1 MDGQPEDD
9 APSAHAT
16 AGHDVVETP
25 VEAVAQAEPTRGR
38 GRPRDPQ
45 LEHRALRAAL
55 EVFSE
60 KGWTGLTL
68 DEVATRAKVGKS
80 SLYLRWPDRQALLAA
95 ALRGVQLDQEDSG
108 NGAEPGDDT
117 TAAGHGR
124 PAADASA
131 GGSADPPADDTP
143 PADDAPPAAST
154 PSLRDY
160 LVAHARRRADLY
172 LGENGLAMLRLYAE
186 ARANPEIFSE
196 IREEAITKFVHDERR
211 RVQEAIESGDL
222 PASASPV
229 RILDA
234 VEGAIFMHILV
245 TPPSLVARVQAGLDQ
260 YIEDMVD
267 DQLRAAGFSPRGS

>member
-1 MDGQPEDD
+1 MNGLPHAD
-9 APSAHAT
+9 APSAGA
-16 AGHDVVETP
+16 AAEPDLLEQPG
-25 VEAVAQAEPTRGR
+25 EAEAAPEPTRGR

-45 LEHRALRAAL
+45 LERRALRAAL
-55 EVFSE
+55 EIFSE

-95 ALRGVQLDQEDSG
+95 ALRGVQLD
-108 NGAEPGDDT
+108 
-117 TAAGHGR
+117 
-124 PAADASA
+124 
-131 GGSADPPADDTP
+131 PPADEPTEDEPSADEP
-143 PADDAPPAAST
+143 PAEPEPT

-211 RVQEAIESGDL
+211 RVEAAIESGDL
-222 PASASPV
+222 PASASAV

-260 YIEDMVD
+260 YIDAMVD

>member
-1 MDGQPEDD
+1 ME
-9 APSAHAT
+9 A
-16 AGHDVVETP
+16 P
-25 VEAVAQAEPTRGR
+25 VEAEAPAEPTRGR

-55 EVFSE
+55 EIFSE

-95 ALRGVQLDQEDSG
+95 ALRGVQLDQEDG
-108 NGAEPGDDT
+108 GTGPGDD
-117 TAAGHGR
+117 AAGQDRPAGDA
-124 PAADASA
+124 PAADDEP
-131 GGSADPPADDTP
+131 SADPEP
-143 PADDAPPAAST
+143 T

-211 RVQEAIESGDL
+211 RVQDAIESGDL
-222 PASASPV
+222 PRSASPV

>member
-1 MDGQPEDD
+1 ME
-9 APSAHAT
+9 A
-16 AGHDVVETP
+16 P
-25 VEAVAQAEPTRGR
+25 VEAEAPAGPTRGR

-108 NGAEPGDDT
+108 TEATADDDPSAEPE
-117 TAAGHGR
+117 
-124 PAADASA
+124 P
-131 GGSADPPADDTP
+131 
-143 PADDAPPAAST
+143 T

-186 ARANPEIFSE
+186 ARANPEIFAE

-222 PASASPV
+222 PATASPV

-260 YIEDMVD
+260 YIEAMVD

>member
-1 MDGQPEDD
+1 ME
-9 APSAHAT
+9 A
-16 AGHDVVETP
+16 P
-25 VEAVAQAEPTRGR
+25 VEVVAPPEPTRGR
-38 GRPRDPQ
+38 GRPRDPR
-45 LEHRALRAAL
+45 LESRALRAAL

-108 NGAEPGDDT
+108 TEADAAADDAAQDRPAGDASTD
-117 TAAGHGR
+117 A
-124 PAADASA
+124 PAADAPA
-131 GGSADPPADDTP
+131 SADV
-143 PADDAPPAAST
+143 PAAEPEPA

-222 PASASPV
+222 PATASPV

-260 YIEDMVD
+260 YIEAMVD

>member
-1 MDGQPEDD
+1 ME
-9 APSAHAT
+9 A
-16 AGHDVVETP
+16 P
-25 VEAVAQAEPTRGR
+25 VEAEAPAGPTRGR
-38 GRPRDPQ
+38 GRPRDPR
-45 LEHRALRAAL
+45 LESRALRAAL

-108 NGAEPGDDT
+108 PE
-117 TAAGHGR
+117 
-124 PAADASA
+124 ADAA
-131 GGSADPPADDTP
+131 
-143 PADDAPPAAST
+143 ADDAAQDRPADAPAAADDQSAEPEPT

-222 PASASPV
+222 PATASPV

-260 YIEDMVD
+260 YIEAMVD

>member
-1 MDGQPEDD
+1 MDGLPEDD
-9 APSAHAT
+9 SPSAHAT
-16 AGHDVVETP
+16 AGHDVVEAP
-25 VEAVAQAEPTRGR
+25 VEPVAPAEPTRGR
-38 GRPRDPQ
+38 GRPRDPL
-45 LEHRALRAAL
+45 LESRALRAAL
-55 EVFSE
+55 EIFSE

-108 NGAEPGDDT
+108 PEAADDAPGHDRRAD
-117 TAAGHGR
+117 A
-124 PAADASA
+124 PAADAPA
-131 GGSADPPADDTP
+131 ADAPAADDGP
-143 PADDAPPAAST
+143 SVEPDPA

-222 PASASPV
+222 PATASPV

-260 YIEDMVD
+260 YIEAMVD

>member
-1 MDGQPEDD
+1 VDGLPDD
-9 APSAHAT
+9 DSPSAHAT
-16 AGHDVVETP
+16 AAHDVVEAP
-25 VEAVAQAEPTRGR
+25 VEAVASAGPTRGR
-38 GRPRDPQ
+38 GRPRDPR
-45 LEHRALRAAL
+45 LESRALRAAL
-55 EVFSE
+55 EIFSE

-108 NGAEPGDDT
+108 TEAGDDVDD
-117 TAAGHGR
+117 AAQDR
-124 PAADASA
+124 PAGDASA
-131 GGSADPPADDTP
+131 
-143 PADDAPPAAST
+143 DAPPADADPSIEPEPT

-211 RVQEAIESGDL
+211 RVQEAVESGDL
-222 PASASPV
+222 PATASPV

-260 YIEDMVD
+260 YIEAMVD